1 MRLLK
6 FKDTHNNNVTIP
18 LLKSF
23 FKSVSY
29 PLSDELYSAQLITN
43 DNKTIHVLGTNFEL
57 STYGGAAIE

>member
-1 MRLLK
+1 MKLLE

-29 PLSDELYSAQLITN
+29 PLADELPSAQLITN
-43 DNKTIHVLGTNFEL
+43 DNKIIHVPGTDFKL
-57 STYGGAAIE
+57 SIFGGAAID